1 VVVAV
6 DLGMAR
12 RYPTGVAR
20 NNRGH
25 LRDSTRVRPVGTT
38 SWSRHASDVV
48 ASGGAEM
55 VQDGVDA
62 AFAVRHFV
70 LLEPQLEER
79 ELPEQVG
86 ATA

>member
-6 DLGMAR
+6 DLGMGAAV
-12 RYPTGVAR
+12 PGG
-20 NNRGH
+20 RGSKQPRS